1 MSRSFAIITLGCKL
15 NFSESSTIARE
26 FESHG
31 YTRTAYTKAADLYI
45 VNSCSVTEHADK
57 KCRQHIRQLHRINP
71 EAVIVVTGCFAQLK
85 SKEVSEIDGVN
96 IVVGI
101 EHKGEIFKIV
111 QNYVNSQFKTNNTP
125 DSSITPSNNQIFS
138 CNISEVNSVFP
149 AYSQGE
155 RTRSFLKIQDGCDYR
170 CSYCTIPLARGAS
183 RNLPIELLV
192 KQGKEI
198 AAKGVKEIVLTGVN
212 TGDFGR
218 TTGESLLDLLKAL
231 NDIEGIERYRISS
244 IEPNLLTRGIIE
256 WIASG
261 TKFQPHFHIPLQC
274 GSDAVLAKMRRRYNT
289 TMFASKIDM
298 IREIMGDVFFG
309 IDVIAGFPAETDECF
324 EECYNFLAERIKPA
338 FIHVFPYSM
347 RADTPAAL
355 MPQVQDCIK
364 TRRTHRLLELC
375 DRLYAE
381 YVARFKG
388 TTQKVLFESTQKG
401 GMMYGYTGNYIKV
414 ERPYDRRLIGSIVDV
429 TL

>member
-31 YTRTAYTKAADLYI
+31 YIRTAYTKAADLYI

-85 SKEVSEIDGVN
+85 SKEVSEIEGVS

-101 EHKGEIFKIV
+101 EDKGRIYEYVDDYFRKEETSKI
-111 QNYVNSQFKTNNTP
+111 
-125 DSSITPSNNQIFS
+125 IHS
-138 CNISEVNSVFP
+138 CNIQDVQSVVP

-183 RNLPIELLV
+183 RNLPIDLLV

-231 NDIEGIERYRISS
+231 NEIEGIERYRISS
-244 IEPNLLTRGIIE
+244 IEPNLLTREIIE

-324 EECYNFLAERIKPA
+324 EECYNFLAERIRPA

-381 YVARFKG
+381 YVARFKC

-414 ERPYDRRLIGSIVDV
+414 ERPYDRNLISRIVEV
-429 TL
+429 KL

>member
-85 SKEVSEIDGVN
+85 SKEVSEIEGVS

-101 EHKGEIFKIV
+101 EDKGRIYEYVDDYFRKEETSKI
-111 QNYVNSQFKTNNTP
+111 
-125 DSSITPSNNQIFS
+125 IHS
-138 CNISEVNSVFP
+138 CNIKDVQSVVP

-244 IEPNLLTRGIIE
+244 IEPNLLTREIIE

-324 EECYNFLAERIKPA
+324 EECYNFLAERIRPA